1 MAKLLAYYNLCPINN
16 VDDFLGLS
24 RDVDPGCVINTLG
37 RNIILVVKLS
47 NQRQIRSWTV
57 LDRLSSKV
65 VYDFRS
71 ERYVGVFGGKY
82 IRCWSQDQNDI
93 NTVKKVKLYRSVL
106 DLFSLANGQT
116 LLLYADGSC
125 ESLESALETRK
136 QNKANVNDERMA
148 AVNVDTKTHTIRDVQ
163 VLVLDNGT
171 PLLTYFVRKEDDG
184 SLELNYA
191 LLNPSDLKLQKG
203 FEKIALQRIGD
214 DIKLASSCIVDGSD
228 GPSLLTIW
236 SDSRIFNLQ
245 LSLGQSPKREEGV
258 GNFIEMVQTLNVKQP
273 LSMTCIGK
281 DYVAF
286 YANNKN
292 QDGAIL
298 VLFNVQFKVF
308 QAKQFFKVYFVSSRF
323 WVVESNILLAFG
335 QMLAVVPFKIS
346 KKQLSDMIGSQA
358 TFDLTNTVDDE
369 SINEECEF
377 LDTYSFSESL
387 TEKAK
392 QCGLFDESS
401 KSDEEDEETITN
413 VPGLKRLYSAD
424 EFDEALRAAYR
435 QSMAVN
441 VIECDWLPE
450 DTVQIK
456 LFNNADYSL
465 GPLILSEKFEIIL
478 EELER
483 CGYSEVEITD
493 RIVPVLVDGKL
504 TEDLAKCLKRYS
516 VISERTIVKAL
527 KYALSLPVP
536 AYDEESSERPEIVEV
551 PKKLESELP
560 NQDIIVTAQANHPS
574 HRDLL
579 NVVLSCSFN
588 RKPMTQYIRKELD
601 FSIVTVLMQHLEDLL
616 LDPMATLSETLHN
629 GDTFDSDEQVVGWIM
644 VLLDSHYQQF
654 ILSTEDTVREQLQ
667 RMLDIVNRHVGLL
680 RELQTLAPSL
690 RRMLERKTSK
700 TARDPSQWYNVET
713 ITLY

>member
-16 VDDFLGLS
+16 IEDFLGLS

-71 ERYVGVFGGKY
+71 ERYVGVFGGRY
-82 IRCWSQDQNDI
+82 IRCWNRDQNDI

-106 DLFSLANGQT
+106 DLFTLSNGQT
-116 LLLYADGSC
+116 LLLYTDGSC

-136 QNKANVNDERMA
+136 QNKLNSNDEESA
-148 AVNVDTKTHTIRDVQ
+148 QSVDSKTHTIRDAQ
-163 VLVLDNGT
+163 ILVLDNGT
-171 PLLTYFVRKEDDG
+171 PLLTYFVRKEEDG
-184 SLELNYA
+184 SMELNYA
-191 LLNPSDLKLQKG
+191 LLNPADLKTYKG
-203 FEKIALQRIGD
+203 FEKIALQRHGE
-214 DIKLASSCIVDGSD
+214 DIKLVSSCVVDGSD
-228 GPSLLTIW
+228 GPSLLSIW

-258 GNFIEMVQTLNVKQP
+258 GNFIEMVQTINVKQP
-273 LSMTCIGK
+273 LSMASIGK

-308 QAKQFFKVYFVSSRF
+308 QSKQYFKVYFVSSRF

-335 QMLAVVPFKIS
+335 QTLAVVPFKIS
-346 KKQLSDMIGSQA
+346 KKQLSDMIGSMQ
-358 TFDLTNTVDDE
+358 TFDLEHTIDDE
-369 SINEECEF
+369 SINEECT
-377 LDTYSFSESL
+377 LVDMYT
-387 TEKAK
+387 
-392 QCGLFDESS
+392 FDEVMSANVVNQDTINAS
-401 KSDEEDEETITN
+401 KGVYGKQTANAEE
-413 VPGLKRLYSAD
+413 PLYKRLYSEYEID
-424 EFDEALRAAYR
+424 DALRAAYR
-435 QSMAVN
+435 EDLLLDVF
-441 VIECDWLPE
+441 ECSSLPK

-456 LFNNADYSL
+456 LFNNADLTL
-465 GPLILSEKFEIIL
+465 GPLILSDNYEIAL

-483 CGYSEVEITD
+483 SGYSETEISD
-493 RIVPVLVDGKL
+493 RVVPLLVQAHQI
-504 TEDLAKCLKRYS
+504 TDLAKCLKRYS

-527 KYALSLPVP
+527 TYALSLPVP
-536 AYDEESSERPEIVEV
+536 EFDAVPSVQDGTSKVPPED
-551 PKKLESELP
+551 ESELP
-560 NQDIIVTAQANHPS
+560 NQEIIVEAQAS
-574 HRDLL
+574 HASHFDLL

-588 RKPMTQYIRKELD
+588 RKAIIPYIRKELD
-601 FSIVTVLMQHLEDLL
+601 FPTVVVLLKHLEYLL
-616 LDPMATLSETLHN
+616 VDPMATLSETLHN
-629 GDTFDSDEQVVGWIM
+629 VENFDSDEQVVQWIM

-654 ILSTEDTVREQLQ
+654 ILSTEETVREQLQ
-667 RMLDIVNRHVGLL
+667 RMLDIVDRHVGLL
-680 RELQTLAPSL
+680 NQLQNLSPSL
-690 RRMLERKTSK
+690 RRALQRKALNSTTDSN
-700 TARDPSQWYNVET
+700 QWYNVKS